1 MTITDI
7 EVLFQVVRHDLFK
20 VKVWMPFLF
29 PKHIR
34 KLDNKFCGLDELKNV
49 SDNWCMTPEGTF
61 VIQQNIRARGMVVL
75 KDAIE
80 FSMKTHIR
88 NMSEL
93 DLAELIED
101 AHWTEAELDAFL
113 TMY

>member
-7 EVLFQVVRHDLFK
+7 EVLFQVGKHDLFK
-20 VKVWMPFLF
+20 VKVWLPFLF

-34 KLDNKFCGLDELKNV
+34 KLDNKFCQLDELKNV
-49 SDNWCMTPEGTF
+49 SDKWCMTPEGTF
-61 VIQQNIRARGMVVL
+61 VIQQNIRSKGMIAL

-93 DLAELIED
+93 DLAEIIED
-101 AHWTEAELDAFL
+101 DHWNEGELE
-113 TMY
+113 